1 MGSYSDLLRS
11 PMWQKKRLEVM
22 QAKGFACEICGNTE
36 QMLHVHHKE
45 YFKGYKP
52 WEYDVEQLALLC
64 EQCHTKVH
72 SETDFLKYVIS
83 RLPLDGPNSRDEITG
98 LLVGYLGYFTEEEA
112 KEGRMNRYVLLGIEA
127 KKKGNQDGV

>member
-1 MGSYSDLLRS
+1 MAKEKAGSYASKGVCLRD
-11 PMWQKKRLEVM
+11 MWQYRANAACSSQRILQGV
-22 QAKGFACEICGNTE
+22 QALGIRCG
-36 QMLHVHHKE
+36 K
-45 YFKGYKP
+45 
-52 WEYDVEQLALLC
+52 LALLC